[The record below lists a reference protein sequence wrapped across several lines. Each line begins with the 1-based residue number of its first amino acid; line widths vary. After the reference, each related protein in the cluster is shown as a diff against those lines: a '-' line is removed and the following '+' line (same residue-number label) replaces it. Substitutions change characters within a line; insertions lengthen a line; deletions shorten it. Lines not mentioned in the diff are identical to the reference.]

1 MAEVTLAITG
11 LGRRGEGLARHE
23 DANVFVPYTL
33 PGEMVA
39 AKIDGERGVLRRVL
53 SPSPERTAA
62 FCKHYGTCGGCQLQ
76 HWREEPYRQWKK
88 GLVETA
94 LKARGIAMI
103 VRELIDAHGAGRR
116 RVSIHARR
124 RDSVVTAGF
133 MAARSHDLL
142 DLDACPILVP
152 PLAQA
157 FDIARAL
164 ATKTGDCDVALT
176 ATDGGIDASVRAE
189 RKIVEQEMA
198 KFAGL
203 AADLDLA
210 RLSLNGT
217 ALVTARLPAIGMGK
231 ASVTIPAVSFLQA
244 TAEGEA
250 VLARLVAEGLGKA
263 KTVAD
268 LFCGCGPFSLRLAEK
283 VKVWAYDSDRPAI
296 AALAAAVRVTPGLKP
311 VVATVR
317 DLFREPL
324 VATELK
330 AFDAVIFDPP
340 RAGAEAQ
347 ARQLAKSKVKTV
359 IAVSCDP
366 ATLARDAEI
375 LIGSGYRLE
384 TLTAVD
390 QFKWSS
396 HVESVAVFK
405 KV

>member
-1 MAEVTLAITG
+1 
-11 LGRRGEGLARHE
+11 
-23 DANVFVPYTL
+23 
-33 PGEMVA
+33 
-39 AKIDGERGVLRRVL
+39 
-53 SPSPERTAA
+53 
-62 FCKHYGTCGGCQLQ
+62 
-76 HWREEPYRQWKK
+76 
-88 GLVETA
+88 
-94 LKARGIAMI
+94 MI

-124 RDSVVTAGF
+124 RDGVVTAGF

-176 ATDGGIDASVRAE
+176 ATDGGIEASVRAE

-231 ASVTIPAVSFLQA
+231 ASVTIPAISFLQA

-268 LFCGCGPFSLRLAEK
+268 LFCGCGPFGLRLAEK